1 MFIKKVIRAL
11 EQHHVQYTLVGGYA
25 VALHGA
31 ARGTVDIDI
40 VIARNLKT
48 FRNTEKALKSIG
60 LEPRLPVTADE
71 VFGFRE
77 EYIKNRN
84 MVAWSFV
91 SPKNPIEI
99 IDVVITENAKEIKTI
114 SKQAFGMK
122 IQIAAIDDLITIK
135 KKSNRKQDKEDIKA
149 LEKLR

>member
-11 EQHHVQYTLVGGYA
+11 EQYHVRYALVGGYA

-31 ARGTVDIDI
+31 TRGTVDIDI
-40 VIARNLKT
+40 VITLNLKT
-48 FRNTEKALKSIG
+48 FKNTEKAFKSIG

-84 MVAWSFV
+84 LVAWSFV
-91 SPKNPIEI
+91 SPRNPMEMV
-99 IDVVITENAKEIKTI
+99 DVVITENLKDIRTVNKA
-114 SKQAFGMK
+114 AFDMK
-122 IQIAAIDDLITIK
+122 IKVAAIDDLIMIK
-135 KKSNRKQDKEDIKA
+135 KKSNRKQDREDIKA